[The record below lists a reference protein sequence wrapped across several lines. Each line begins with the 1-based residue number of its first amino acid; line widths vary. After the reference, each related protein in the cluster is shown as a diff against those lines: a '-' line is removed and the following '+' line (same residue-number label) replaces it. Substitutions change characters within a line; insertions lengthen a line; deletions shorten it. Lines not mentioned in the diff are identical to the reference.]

1 MKNFM
6 LLVFIFLIKTN
17 LFAQAN
23 LSQIQAFENGLMS
36 INDSINQHFN
46 IEERMKM
53 LKVPAV
59 SIAIIEDGK
68 IVLSKAYGY
77 SNMAKKRKADTETLF
92 QAASIGK
99 NINALCIMKLVED
112 NKLSLTSDFR
122 DYIKDGSF
130 IETEFSKNEKITIAN
145 LLSHTSGMNR
155 DEGMDSYTN
164 YDKLPTITQII
175 KGEKPALGK
184 GAFCISKP
192 NQKYQYSNHAINIT
206 QKIVT
211 DLLQS
216 DYNSIIDNMVFQ
228 PLQMKNSTFS
238 IKLKKAQQK
247 KLASGYEADYKE
259 VAPWIFPTQA
269 EGGLR
274 ATATDIAKVVIAIQ
288 NAYNAKENAFLKKE
302 TMQKMFTP
310 QLGEQTVPGNLGV
323 PYKYGLGLM
332 LFEKGNQPYF
342 CHSGAID
349 GYTSLFVGSY
359 DDKKGAVILINSSKS
374 KIIPELLNSIA
385 VAFEWKDFVV
395 TK

>member
-1 MKNFM
+1 
-6 LLVFIFLIKTN
+6 
-17 LFAQAN
+17 
-23 LSQIQAFENGLMS
+23 
-36 INDSINQHFN
+36 
-46 IEERMKM
+46 MKM

-92 QAASIGK
+92 QVASISK

-112 NKLSLTSDFR
+112 EKLSLTSDFR

-228 PLQMKNSTFS
+228 PLQMKNSTFA
-238 IKLKKAQQK
+238 IKLKTAQQK

-259 VAPWIFPTQA
+259 VAPWIFPSQA

-274 ATATDIAKVVIAIQ
+274 ATASDIAKVVIAIQ

-310 QLGEQTVPGNLGV
+310 QLGEQTVSGNLGV

-359 DDKKGAVILINSSKS
+359 DGKKGAVILINSSKS